1 MRPSLKHLAAAL
13 GAVVVIVTLDAF
25 AFVRPAHAQPTAP
38 ENFSATAQ
46 GEMVTLTWA
55 QNNDF
60 RRTYILEAGS
70 GPGLT
75 DIASFP
81 VPFAGVSW
89 YNLNNVPNG
98 TYYVRLRAVLF
109 SQLSAPSNEVM
120 VTVTGCAEPP
130 APLALEGNVYGQL
143 VVVQWRFPAWP
154 PGCFP
159 SSLRLQAGSSPG
171 ASDVLDMNVPDW
183 NITQRQFESVPFGTY
198 YVRVLVDR
206 HGVPGGP
213 SNEVRLDVGCS
224 PPPQILNPRAEV
236 VGNAARYF
244 WGYSNSQ
251 TADFNLVLE
260 AGAAPG
266 GAEVAAVP
274 VPFRA
279 LTGFNV
285 EGVAGTYY
293 TRLRATNACGS
304 TVSPEVPV
312 TLTAE
317 CVAPDPIPLHRRLD
331 DQRFEHPQ
339 RDVGRAAGRGP
350 HHGLRSG
357 GGLVAGVGRSG
368 QAHRGWPIRHG
379 FRVRV
384 LGNVFEPLGD
394 ARASARDAGELVR
407 PCAPC
412 SRSACQ
418 HRKLSEPARAT
429 DHVRTGERQQRDVVV
444 DRHG

>member
-13 GAVVVIVTLDAF
+13 GAMVVIVTLDAF

-46 GEMVTLTWA
+46 GVMVTLTWA

-251 TADFNLVLE
+251 TTDFNLVLE

-317 CVAPDPIPLHRRLD
+317 CVAPDPIPFIDASMTNGSNTLNVMWD
-331 DQRFEHPQ
+331 VPQ
-339 RDVGRAAGRGP
+339 
-350 HHGLRSG
+350 G
-357 GGLVAGVGRSG
+357 GGLIMAYEVEVGSSPGSADLARRTVDGRYGMAFGFGFHETFSNLSATRAHLRVMPVNACGAAPRVAKRMPTSEAVRTR
-368 QAHRGWPIRHG
+368 ARHG
-379 FRVRV
+379 
-384 LGNVFEPLGD
+384 
-394 ARASARDAGELVR
+394 
-407 PCAPC
+407 PCT
-412 SRSACQ
+412 
-418 HRKLSEPARAT
+418 HR
-429 DHVRTGERQQRDVVV
+429 
-444 DRHG
+444 